1 VSAHITAL
9 IGAREG
15 SRGDPAQG
23 LKPPNISPQSKGYL
37 LTDRKA
43 NRIRFRHEPASCR
56 IAAAQQND
64 KSVTESTLAN
74 LAGT

>member
-1 VSAHITAL
+1 MPIMGFNPHAL
-9 IGAREG
+9 
-15 SRGDPAQG
+15 
-23 LKPPNISPQSKGYL
+23 PPFLPISLRKAKGYL

-43 NRIRFRHEPASCR
+43 NRISFRHEPASCR

-74 LAGT
+74 LAGA